1 MLKSDVRPRLMRLV
15 AHRARVAHR
24 AAMARDHARWSRRG
38 AVARG
43 VAARAA
49 STKTNAAPPVD
60 GYAIGAL
67 LSWLRTH
74 GVDVGR
80 DATTVFGVSKT
91 FGIGG
96 VAVRD
101 MDEGEVRGDARF

>member
-1 MLKSDVRPRLMRLV
+1 
-15 AHRARVAHR
+15 
-24 AAMARDHARWSRRG
+24 
-38 AVARG
+38 
-43 VAARAA
+43 
-49 STKTNAAPPVD
+49 VD

-101 MDEGEVRGDARF
+101 MDEGEVRGDATF